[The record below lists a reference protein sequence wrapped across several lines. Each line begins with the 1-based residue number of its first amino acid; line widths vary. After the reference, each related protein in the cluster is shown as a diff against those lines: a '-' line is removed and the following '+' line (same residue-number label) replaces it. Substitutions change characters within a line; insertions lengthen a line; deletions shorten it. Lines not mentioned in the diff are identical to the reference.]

1 MAELAYYVVT
11 RRIELNRQVID
22 EVEKSLILYS
32 DKIMAEKAAFH
43 LEAVH
48 DISVKKTNNLYQILY
63 LHTNKGVFSFII
75 KEDPADFIC
84 QVKGKLG
91 K

>member
-11 RRIELNRQVID
+11 RRIEFNMQVID
-22 EVEKSLILYS
+22 EVEKCLILSS
-32 DKIMAEKAAFH
+32 DKIKTENAAFY
-43 LEAVH
+43 LESVY

-63 LHTNKGVFSFII
+63 LHTNKGVFSFIV
-75 KEDPADFIC
+75 KEDPADFIR
-84 QVKGKLG
+84 QVKGKLR